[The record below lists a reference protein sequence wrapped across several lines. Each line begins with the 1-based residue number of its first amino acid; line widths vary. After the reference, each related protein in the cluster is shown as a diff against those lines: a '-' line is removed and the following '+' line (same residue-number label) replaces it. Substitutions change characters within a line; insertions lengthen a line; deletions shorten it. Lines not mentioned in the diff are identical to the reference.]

1 MKIEELETRIEQLEQ
16 DNKQL
21 KNRCWALTNGLMCQF
36 CGFEGDC
43 EHSKPKDD
51 KPKRNKVRDRSNIYN
66 QGR

>member
-1 MKIEELETRIEQLEQ
+1 MTVEELEIRVEQLEQ

-36 CGFEGDC
+36 CGLEEYC
-43 EHSKPKDD
+43 VHSKPKNDE
-51 KPKRNKVRDRSNIYN
+51 PKRKVRDRSNIYN